1 MRGSDSNTTQCT
13 GMRQVRPEQ
22 YLSRQQ
28 GYIAETASGLPGLSR
43 VVAGLSAPPAPSRPI
58 GSRRQ
63 REERFRANIPANRGA
78 VPASSLKGSEAVMR
92 MKGESAPLSWS
103 VLVSPC
109 LSCPRRA
116 VLSWYLPGLGGT
128 SPLQRRAYQR
138 MSIPPLASHTWP
150 FAPAPPRDMP
160 TAPPPICDVAA
171 HPSPFHPSHH
181 QTPD

>member
-1 MRGSDSNTTQCT
+1 
-13 GMRQVRPEQ
+13 MRQVRPEQ

-92 MKGESAPLSWS
+92 MKGGIRAS
-103 VLVSPC
+103 VVVSPGQSLLVVPSSRRTVVVPARVGRYLASAATC
-109 LSCPRRA
+109 IPADVHPPVGQSHLAVCPRSSPRHAHRA
-116 VLSWYLPGLGGT
+116 
-128 SPLQRRAYQR
+128 
-138 MSIPPLASHTWP
+138 
-150 FAPAPPRDMP
+150 
-160 TAPPPICDVAA
+160 PPICDVAA